1 MLIRYPEGRSERWQE
16 SWTGNVGTPQL
27 TELKGRAGRANDT
40 PFNTFSCQRTFSD
53 FPGSQLSAILPGAF
67 RQCWRIMRHCAL
79 HVRRCGERIE
89 LDLNRH
95 PAV

>member
-1 MLIRYPEGRSERWQE
+1 
-16 SWTGNVGTPQL
+16 
-27 TELKGRAGRANDT
+27 
-40 PFNTFSCQRTFSD
+40 
-53 FPGSQLSAILPGAF
+53 LPGAF

-79 HVRRCGERIE
+79 YVRRCGERIE